1 MIINIY
7 RLYEKSDDTTDLIGT
22 NKYFIKTED
31 DDIFIGNEINN
42 IESYIF
48 DKNNIYK
55 WIQNNDLNIIKINL
69 TQYKYTFLKN
79 NLTSINIRLC
89 YTDKIFICKN
99 EFLDDNIVEYII
111 EELIKK
117 EELNINDKQ
126 LLNEL
131 LGENSYVQNNQLKF
145 LFLYSQIL
153 I

>member
-1 MIINIY
+1 MCINVY

-22 NKYFIKTED
+22 NKYFIKIK
-31 DDIFIGNEINN
+31 DDIFIGKEINN

-48 DKNNIYK
+48 DKNNINK
-55 WIQNNDLNIIKINL
+55 WIENNDLKIIKINL
-69 TQYKYTFLKN
+69 TQYKYTFL
-79 NLTSINIRLC
+79 TSINIRLC
-89 YTDKIFICKN
+89 YTDKILINKN
-99 EFLDDNIVEYII
+99 DIIDDNIIEYII
-111 EELIKK
+111 EELMKK
-117 EELNINDKQ
+117 EGLNISDKQ